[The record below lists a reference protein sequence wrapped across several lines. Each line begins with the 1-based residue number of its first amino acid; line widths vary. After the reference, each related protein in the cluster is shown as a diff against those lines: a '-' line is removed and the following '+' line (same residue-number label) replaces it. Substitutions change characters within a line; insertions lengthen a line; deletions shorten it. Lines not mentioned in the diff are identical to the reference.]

1 MLCVTKQYRHLSNH
15 NKSRHHDI
23 LDIRLG
29 VDIIHSLFFFG
40 LSSAK
45 SNAIQ
50 RITKLQ
56 GKNAT
61 NNTIIQK
68 RNHSSDI
75 IFINLVGGL
84 TRRYSI
90 YLFLTSC
97 IAGVHLHSS
106 DAARKLAP
114 APGLEPGLAL
124 FTSSA

>member
-1 MLCVTKQYRHLSNH
+1 MHLSNH

-23 LDIRLG
+23 LDIRLDVG
-29 VDIIHSLFFFG
+29 IIHSLFFFG

-56 GKNAT
+56 GKKAT

-75 IFINLVGGL
+75 IFINLMGGL
-84 TRRYSI
+84 THRYPI
-90 YLFLTSC
+90 YLFLTSYFSR
-97 IAGVHLHSS
+97 VHLHSS
-106 DAARKLAP
+106 DAARKLAL
-114 APGLEPGLAL
+114 GRRSRTHIDLLGH
-124 FTSSA
+124 